1 MKFMCRLNKL
11 MLILCVLF
19 LFWVVQRRE
28 AWSALESEE
37 KVPRGRTVQSESRMK
52 IFSAHWKLNTPEA
65 KIQKKLKRENVES
78 SYRWSI
84 LEQLSNIRGVS
95 RATRTE
101 HVYIFN
107 RTVRSTGSLTFFQEN
122 GKWEWLV
129 LHIIQILDQL
139 PLIFGEKQPH
149 MNNIKS
155 FRQGF
160 QWPNAV
166 RLTLLARDRRSSV
179 SADPAYH

>member
-1 MKFMCRLNKL
+1 MCT
-11 MLILCVLF
+11 ILVLSGTTS
-19 LFWVVQRRE
+19 R
-28 AWSALESEE
+28 SLECS
-37 KVPRGRTVQSESRMK
+37 RIGGESTSGKNGPIR
-52 IFSAHWKLNTPEA
+52 IEDEDFFSTLEA
-65 KIQKKLKRENVES
+65 KHSRSKNTKKLKRENVES
-78 SYRWSI
+78 SNRWSI

-129 LHIIQILDQL
+129 LLIIQILDQL

-155 FRQGF
+155 FRQGL
-160 QWPNAV
+160 QWPNGV
-166 RLTLLARDRRSSV
+166 RLTLLARGRRSSV
-179 SADPAYH
+179 SAYH

>member
-1 MKFMCRLNKL
+1 MCRLNKL

-37 KVPRGRTVQSESRMK
+37 KVPRGRTVQSESRMM
-52 IFSAHWKLNTPEA
+52 IFSAHWKLNTHRS
-65 KIQKKLKRENVES
+65 KNTKKLKRENVQS
-78 SYRWSI
+78 SHRWSI

-107 RTVRSTGSLTFFQEN
+107 RTVRSSGLKYGYGSLTFFSR
-122 GKWEWLV
+122 EWQMRMAGAPHHTNPRSATLDFWRKTTPYEQYK
-129 LHIIQILDQL
+129 IIQ
-139 PLIFGEKQPH
+139 
-149 MNNIKS
+149 
-155 FRQGF
+155 
-160 QWPNAV
+160 
-166 RLTLLARDRRSSV
+166 ARV
-179 SADPAYH
+179 PMTKWCAAHITGPW